1 MPVDNLFA
9 KPTLVEE
16 VKKMFGPELGNVTVV
31 SPDAGGTERA
41 RAYAKRLNAPLAI
54 IDKRREKANES
65 EVMHILGD
73 VKDRHCVVVDDM
85 IDTAGT
91 LCKGVEALEAHGASG
106 VVAAIT
112 HPVLSGEAYKNI
124 GNCNALT
131 TLLTTDTIPLATSAN
146 AKGQEKVRVATIA
159 PLLAE
164 AIRRTNNEESI
175 SSLFR

>member
-1 MPVDNLFA
+1 
-9 KPTLVEE
+9 
-16 VKKMFGPELGNVTVV
+16 
-31 SPDAGGTERA
+31 
-41 RAYAKRLNAPLAI
+41 
-54 IDKRREKANES
+54 
-65 EVMHILGD
+65 
-73 VKDRHCVVVDDM
+73 
-85 IDTAGT
+85 
-91 LCKGVEALEAHGASG
+91 